1 MKIPLDMPIILEP
14 RFPQP
19 NFSTNIFLQARK
31 YYNLQLRSSNN
42 MPCYTSDIREGSKV
56 KMGGGGGGGG
66 VRVRLEAVRARR
78 LHIEHVFSGISSH
91 GRVE

>member
-56 KMGGGGGGGG
+56 KMGGGGGWGGG
-66 VRVRLEAVRARR
+66 GGGTGAGARLRDTFLFPA
-78 LHIEHVFSGISSH
+78 FW
-91 GRVE
+91 